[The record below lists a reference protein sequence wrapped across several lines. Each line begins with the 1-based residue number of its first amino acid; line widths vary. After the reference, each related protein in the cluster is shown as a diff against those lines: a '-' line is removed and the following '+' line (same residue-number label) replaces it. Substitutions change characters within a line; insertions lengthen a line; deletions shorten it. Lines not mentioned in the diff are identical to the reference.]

1 MRSHEFANQRTA
13 VNYFSKRPDIIGRID
28 LGEYTAFLHDH
39 LMTQAQDRDVDE
51 IVLQKVIPKI
61 PQAKAK
67 IRLMG
72 AGQHFWLY
80 DNTNHVALGIQL
92 LNAEH
97 KIFIVRTVWNG
108 RPSSD
113 NVYPIF
119 NVA

>member
-1 MRSHEFANQRTA
+1 MRSHEFINKETA
-13 VNYFSKRPDIIGRID
+13 IRYFSRRP
-28 LGEYTAFLHDH
+28 
-39 LMTQAQDRDVDE
+39 E
-51 IVLQKVIPKI
+51 IVGKEEIGTYTLFLDKHLIDQANDRKVDKFVIQNVMSKI

-80 DNTNHVALGIQL
+80 DNTNRVALGVQL
-92 LNAEH
+92 LNDEH